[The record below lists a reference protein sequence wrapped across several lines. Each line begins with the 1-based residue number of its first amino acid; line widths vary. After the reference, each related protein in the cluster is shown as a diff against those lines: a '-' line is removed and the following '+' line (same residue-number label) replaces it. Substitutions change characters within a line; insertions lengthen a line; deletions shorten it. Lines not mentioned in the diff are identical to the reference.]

1 MNSYNLSVFSLPT
14 VPILKHMVSRQ
25 DENDV
30 KKKPPDY
37 GMMYT
42 IISD

>member
-1 MNSYNLSVFSLPT
+1 MNSYNLSVFSLPI

-30 KKKPPDY
+30 KKKSPGLWYDVHNHK
-37 GMMYT
+37 
-42 IISD
+42 